1 MSDNR
6 HRATRDERAYGI
18 PEAYSAPRD
27 EALRDLAAEA
37 RHGGRYI
44 TDALARAITN
54 DGIRA
59 RFAGEDG
66 SEALAEIWRYT
77 ASPSGSQY
85 PASGRDTTQRY
96 ATSAAR
102 IGGVDWEHSAYWQP
116 QPLAEA
122 VFDWPVYRAALT
134 AWINDVADATCAD
147 CGHNEQDHTLEPST
161 RIAWCYWCHDEYR
174 PIDV

>member
-122 VFDWPVYRAALT
+122 VFDWPVYRAALARPARIGT
-134 AWINDVADATCAD
+134 AMVHYHADTGDLPWPGDYDTLTGD
-147 CGHNEQDHTLEPST
+147 CHG
-161 RIAWCYWCHDEYR
+161 
-174 PIDV
+174 